1 MKMEI
6 KNNEQEE
13 NLKKL
18 ISYKDP
24 NRIRGLIQKNSYSS
38 VEKFKLNLK
47 AYELKRINPIDKLIS
62 MDMLRTKI
70 DAHPYQMNVA
80 LTVLKDM
87 NINAILADEVGL
99 GKTIE
104 AGIILKELLTRG
116 LVNSILIICPKA
128 LLTQWK
134 DELREKFG
142 ENFEIANEN
151 GFSGFEYEDKVI
163 CSSGLLLHRSK
174 QIQSR
179 KWDLVIVD
187 EAHQYRNTKSKGRS
201 CLVEIQKSHLL
212 LLTAT
217 PINNKLTDLFSLVD
231 LVYPGL
237 LETENSFKSRYSAD
251 TKNRIVREDTVNELK
266 NKIAEV
272 MCRTRKIETDIPFT
286 QRFVES
292 RRINAS
298 PEELE
303 FIERTTDYLKDLC
316 NNRFKTVE
324 ELKIQNPL
332 KKREFSMAQSN
343 AILIFQALSIQ
354 QSISSS
360 PKAAID
366 TLNKRY
372 NKHPAERPILKEI
385 IKLAHKIKPAKL
397 ELLKQILKEV
407 KNKQAVIFC
416 LRKSTAYEL
425 QSILNKKFGKAEVY
439 SGDISSHIKRKKII
453 DEFKKGNIQYL
464 VATDAAAEGL
474 NLQHCNILFNYDLHW
489 NPMKIEQRIGR
500 IHRFGQEQDV
510 TIFNLSVKDTIDD
523 YVIHV
528 LFQKIDLF
536 TMTIGGMETVLSEIK
551 DDVADIE
558 KTIMDIVLRTK
569 TKRDIK
575 KELVELSKDL
585 EYAKK
590 KQKLA
595 EKFTQG
601 VLG

>member
-1 MKMEI
+1 MAD
-6 KNNEQEE
+6 EE
-13 NLKKL
+13 TNRDFKKL
-18 ISYKDP
+18 VSYSDP
-24 NRIRGLIQKNSYSS
+24 NRIRGLLQKRSYSS
-38 VEKFKLNLK
+38 IDKLKLNLK
-47 AYELKRINPIDKLIS
+47 AYEMKRINAIDKLIS
-62 MDMLRTKI
+62 MDILRTKI

-104 AGIILKELLTRG
+104 AGIILKELLIRS
-116 LVNSILIICPKA
+116 VINSVFIICPKA

-134 DELREKFG
+134 EELREKFG
-142 ENFEIANEN
+142 EDFEIANEK
-151 GFSGFEYEDKVI
+151 GFSGFEYEDRVI
-163 CSSGLLLHRSK
+163 CSSGLLLHRTK

-179 KWDLVIVD
+179 KWDLIIVD
-187 EAHQYRNTKSKGRS
+187 EAHQFRNTKSKGRS
-201 CLVEIQKSHLL
+201 CLMEIPRSHLL

-217 PINNKLTDLFSLVD
+217 PINNKLTDLFSLID

-237 LETENSFKSRYSAD
+237 LETESSFKSRYSAD
-251 TKNRIVREDTVNELK
+251 TKNRIVRDDTVDELR
-266 NKIAEV
+266 NKIAQV

-298 PEELE
+298 PDELE
-303 FIERTTDYLKDLC
+303 FIERTTEYLKDLC
-316 NNRFKTVE
+316 NNKFKTVE
-324 ELKIQNPL
+324 ELKIQNPTR
-332 KKREFSMAQSN
+332 KREFSMAQSN

-354 QSISSS
+354 QSLSSS

-372 NKHPAERPILKEI
+372 KEHPAERPILKDI
-385 IKLAHKIKPAKL
+385 IKLAHKIKPAKV
-397 ELLKQILKEV
+397 ELLKQVLKEI
-407 KNKQAVIFC
+407 KDKQAVIFC

-425 QSILNKKFGKAEVY
+425 QKILNKEFGKSEVY
-439 SGDISSHIKRKKII
+439 SGDVSSHNKRKKMI
-453 DEFKKGNIQYL
+453 DEFREGNIKYL

-474 NLQHCNILFNYDLHW
+474 NLQFCNVLFNFDLHW

-500 IHRFGQEQDV
+500 VHRFGQDKDV

-536 TMTIGGMETVLSEIK
+536 AMTIGGMETILSEIK

-575 KELVELSKDL
+575 RELSELSKNL

-590 KQKLA
+590 KQQLA